1 MTYRNKL
8 LLRRALIILAIAAAV
23 VALLLLIGF
32 TYLGRYVV
40 YTEDGAYFSFHSQ
53 APAPS
58 QAAVAAQPSD
68 FELITGSP
76 ISANDVVGETGI
88 HLEDTEVSGV
98 LVDYDT
104 LKEGTD
110 LNSVEL
116 SAAGNNTLVLEM
128 KAANQDL
135 LNTPAI
141 SNLISRAKSQD
152 TWLVAILSCLADSQY
167 ALDHPELALR
177 INGGAYWSS
186 SGGSYWLDPGHPDTI
201 SYLTGMIRTLAD
213 MGFNEVILN
222 NFYMPTSSS
231 VVYDFGEKTAED
243 ISADAFF
250 TLQENTV
257 EMCKLGLLIEDPYEG
272 HQLSDVADRLY
283 VCFEEGS
290 SVRRYA
296 ESHADQYLVFITES
310 HDTRFDDYGKVESS
324 GSFTS
329 EAIPDGT
336 EVLPEEGAEET
347 PEEET
352 PEEEPEEAPEEE
364 PDNEEEELEDE
375 G

>member
-1 MTYRNKL
+1 
-8 LLRRALIILAIAAAV
+8 
-23 VALLLLIGF
+23 
-32 TYLGRYVV
+32 
-40 YTEDGAYFSFHSQ
+40 
-53 APAPS
+53 
-58 QAAVAAQPSD
+58 
-68 FELITGSP
+68 
-76 ISANDVVGETGI
+76 
-88 HLEDTEVSGV
+88 
-98 LVDYDT
+98 
-104 LKEGTD
+104 
-110 LNSVEL
+110 VEL

-141 SNLISRAKSQD
+141 SNLISRATAQD

-186 SGGSYWLDPGHPDTI
+186 GGGSYWLDPGHPDTI

-231 VVYDFGEKTAED
+231 VVYDFGGKTAED

-250 TLQENTV
+250 ALQENTV

-336 EVLPEEGAEET
+336 EVLPEEGAAETQEEESEET
-347 PEEET
+347 PEEAPDDEDYV
-352 PEEEPEEAPEEE
+352 EEEPE
-364 PDNEEEELEDE
+364 DE